1 MSPMPAQTIS
11 RSLKVAETMA
21 GGSLGG
27 EQKSPPNKPLKLP
40 SAGFS
45 CAGDPSR
52 GAVQDHDLTA
62 RARALAQRPAGHDH
76 AQR

>member
-1 MSPMPAQTIS
+1 MP
-11 RSLKVAETMA
+11 

>member
-1 MSPMPAQTIS
+1 MFPI
-11 RSLKVAETMA
+11 V
-21 GGSLGG
+21 
-27 EQKSPPNKPLKLP
+27 QKSPPNKPLKLP